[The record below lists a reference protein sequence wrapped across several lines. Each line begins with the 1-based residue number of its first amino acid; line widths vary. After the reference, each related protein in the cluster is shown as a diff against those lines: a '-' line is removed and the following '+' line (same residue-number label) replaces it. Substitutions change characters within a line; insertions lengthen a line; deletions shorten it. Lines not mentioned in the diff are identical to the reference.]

1 MVEMH
6 FQVWTLLHP
15 HAQWPTVISP
25 IPFLTWITKIIAKPL
40 PQFSSRNT
48 FLLTQPYHFT
58 ATWDF
63 HSWMMMENNPH
74 NGFHVPSKSVTKTMS
89 IASATVV
96 ATIQMDSTQPKYLH
110 HKKCL
115 DWAPVAQNAKSRTKT
130 HKGEKLANTF
140 FNILKLNF
148 LIFFSK

>member
-1 MVEMH
+1 MVERH

-15 HAQWPTVISP
+15 HAKWPMVISP

-48 FLLTQPYHFT
+48 LQPTQQYHFT

-63 HSWMMMENNPH
+63 HSWMMTENYPH
-74 NGFHVPSKSVTKTMS
+74 NGFHAPSKSVTKTMS
-89 IASATVV
+89 IASASVV
-96 ATIQMDSTQPKYLH
+96 ATIQMDSTQPLF
-110 HKKCL
+110 KCL
-115 DWAPVAQNAKSRTKT
+115 KWAPVAENAKSRTKT